1 MSFSGKNHS
10 HLYFLQFRVVKIKTA
25 GISKTVRSR
34 KMKFIFPLRLLTSM
48 DLPLAIPYRWMKS
61 MKTNLTSLKLRD
73 FMTSPKV
80 LRSLCRLT
88 ITEKYLN

>member
-1 MSFSGKNHS
+1 
-10 HLYFLQFRVVKIKTA
+10 
-25 GISKTVRSR
+25 
-34 KMKFIFPLRLLTSM
+34 MKFIFQLRLLTSM